1 MSVYSTIA
9 RSTRIHVNPPVV
21 NQERAVPSARAVTT
35 ATAAVNNARQQ
46 QQQQQHPPPL
56 APPPPQQQQRR
67 AGNAANRTGTTS
79 IEFFNLLR
87 RLPYCSCRP
96 AIRHF
101 KDSFNV
107 ARRAQPSSTKRVS
120 TINQYANAATYV
132 RATIVGSQA
141 QQQRL
146 EQSKRHA
153 HDNVAANA
161 LKRPNVTVVKA
172 IGTIS
177 AAIDLLARNVDANLE
192 ALSAAPVGHLPNDH
206 QHRLLATSLEA
217 TSLNIHCKCATSRV
231 PFEIFSFKFAYS
243 TVRSH
248 RCRTFIR
255 CRHSSS
261 LVID

>member
-1 MSVYSTIA
+1 MLPTAQVQQVSNFLICYAVYLIVLAGPPYGTSKI
-9 RSTRIHVNPPVV
+9 RSTLLGEL
-21 NQERAVPSARAVTT
+21 NQVQPNETT
-35 ATAAVNNARQQ
+35 
-46 QQQQQHPPPL
+46 P
-56 APPPPQQQQRR
+56 
-67 AGNAANRTGTTS
+67 
-79 IEFFNLLR
+79 
-87 RLPYCSCRP
+87 
-96 AIRHF
+96 
-101 KDSFNV
+101 
-107 ARRAQPSSTKRVS
+107 VS